1 MQHSSSA
8 GRGGHPLLKDVL
20 ARHAPIGGAAFLDAE
35 ITRGRICRLSPVS
48 RCRSIQRISL
58 APRTEAEQSNGLP
71 DEAQGLTR
79 SSIDASATAARDVQS
94 ANDARLLVWRVLS
107 HYRLEEP
114 LGAGGMGVVYRATD
128 LKLGRAVAIKLLSR
142 QLAGDEGAKARLLRE
157 ARSASALDHPNIGVI
172 YEIGDHDGEL
182 FIAMALYEGETLK
195 QRLEKGPL
203 PLEEAL
209 AICRQILLGLQAAHA
224 AGIVHRDIKPANIL
238 LTGNGTVK
246 ILDFGLAKLV
256 SDSQA
261 QTMTRAGEAMGT
273 VLYMSPEQLR
283 GGPVEARSDLWSLG
297 VVAQEMLAGVSPF
310 QADSSAATA
319 IRILNDEPASLAAV
333 PGVPDWLAQ
342 LVSQLLQKSS
352 AERPRTAAEVYRRLE
367 DAAETRTTSK
377 KRVSSGL
384 RGSRLWVVLVTI
396 GVIATT
402 AGVAWYFLRDGAP
415 GRAQSAAAVAPSI
428 AVLPFADRSEKKDQ
442 EYFSDGI
449 AEEILDALARIE
461 GLRVVGR
468 TSSFSFKGK
477 SDDLRSIGQKLNVS
491 TVLEGSVRKEGNR
504 VRIAAQLV
512 NARDGFQLW
521 SQTYDRELTGVFA
534 AQDEISE
541 AVVAA
546 LKVRLMPGA
555 EARARR
561 RTSNPEAHNEY
572 LLGNQFLYR
581 LTMENYRR
589 AAVAYQR
596 AVGLDP
602 GFAAGWAGLASA
614 TFWVADGAE
623 TAAEVSEGYGRAMA
637 AAEKAIALDPELADG
652 YAARG
657 FLRGGVRWDWKGA
670 RADFERALEL
680 NPGDADTHRRYAYI
694 VLASLGHLHEAIRE
708 AEKATNID
716 PLSAVAWWTLGR
728 LYYSD
733 GQLEAADAVLEKS
746 LQIAPDQNFAAAHL
760 AAVRLL
766 QRRPADSLAIAERST
781 SEMFRLLCRALA
793 MHDLGR
799 PADAERAR
807 DELIARFSHTG
818 AYQIAVVQAW
828 FGNHDSAFDWLE
840 RAYTQRD
847 GGLHSLKF
855 DVLLRNLRGDARYK
869 ALLKKMNL
877 PVE

>member
-1 MQHSSSA
+1 MA
-8 GRGGHPLLKDVL
+8 
-20 ARHAPIGGAAFLDAE
+20 I
-35 ITRGRICRLSPVS
+35 
-48 RCRSIQRISL
+48 
-58 APRTEAEQSNGLP
+58 
-71 DEAQGLTR
+71 
-79 SSIDASATAARDVQS
+79 
-94 ANDARLLVWRVLS
+94 
-107 HYRLEEP
+107 
-114 LGAGGMGVVYRATD
+114 VYRATD
-128 LKLGRAVAIKLLSR
+128 LKLGRAVAIKLLTR
-142 QLAGDEGAKARLLRE
+142 QLAGDEGAKARLMRE
-157 ARSASALDHPNIGVI
+157 AQSASALDHPNIGVV
-172 YEIGDHDGEL
+172 YEIGDHDGEP
-182 FIAMALYEGETLK
+182 FIAMALYEGETLQ

-224 AGIVHRDIKPANIL
+224 AGIIHRDIKPANIFM
-238 LTGNGTVK
+238 TRNGTVR

-256 SDSQA
+256 SDLQPLA
-261 QTMTRAGEAMGT
+261 ITRAGEAMGT

-283 GGPVEARSDLWSLG
+283 GEPVDARTDLWSLG
-297 VVAQEMLAGVSPF
+297 VVAHEMLAGVPPF
-310 QADSSAATA
+310 RADTSAATA
-319 IRILNDEPASLAAV
+319 IRILNDEPVSLASV
-333 PGVPDWLAQ
+333 PGVPDWLTR
-342 LVSQLLQKSS
+342 LVSQLLRKDS
-352 AERPRTAAEVYRRLE
+352 AERPQTAAEVYRRLQG
-367 DAAETRTTSK
+367 ETQTS
-377 KRVSSGL
+377 RSMTANRASAGR
-384 RGSRLWVVLVTI
+384 RGPRLWAVLAGI
-396 GVIATT
+396 GVVA
-402 AGVAWYFLRDGAP
+402 ASGVGWYFLRDRVSVRPQG
-415 GRAQSAAAVAPSI
+415 SAVITPSI
-428 AVLPFADRSEKKDQ
+428 GVLPFADLSERKDQ

-461 GLRVVGR
+461 GLRVAGR

-477 SDDLRSIGQKLNVS
+477 SEDLPSIGQKLNVS

-504 VRIAAQLV
+504 VRIAAKLV

-534 AQDEISE
+534 AQDEISQ

-572 LLGNQFLYR
+572 LLANQFLYR

-589 AAVAYQR
+589 AMAAYER
-596 AVGLDP
+596 AVGLDH

-614 TFWVADGAE
+614 TFWVADGAA
-623 TAAEVSEGYGRAMA
+623 TAAEVSEGYERAMA

-657 FLRGGVRWDWKGA
+657 FLRGSLRWDWKGA

-680 NPGDADTHRRYAYI
+680 NPGDADTHRRYGYI
-694 VLASLGHLHEAIRE
+694 VLASLGQLRRAIQE

-733 GQLEAADAVLEKS
+733 GQLEAAEAALEKS
-746 LQIAPDQNFAAAHL
+746 LHIAPDQNFAAAHL

-766 QRRPADSLAIAERST
+766 QKRPADSLAIAERST
-781 SEMFRLLCRALA
+781 SEMFRLLCRVLA

-799 PADAERAR
+799 PADAERSR
-807 DELIARFSHTG
+807 DELIARFAHTG
-818 AYQIAVVQAW
+818 AYQIAVAQAW
-828 FGNHDSAFDWLE
+828 LGHRESAMDWLE
-840 RAYTQRD
+840 RAYAQRD
-847 GGLHSLKF
+847 GGLHSIKF
-855 DVLLRNLRGDARYK
+855 DVLLQNVHGEARYK

-877 PVE
+877 PVD